1 MITKKI
7 MLVSNNNTWLKN
19 ANGLFSENKTKI
31 YQSSSG
37 TNAINVIINF
47 HPQIIISDINL
58 LDMNGFKFLELLN
71 KYYNTEMP
79 IFIFHTP
86 LATKTEVRTGMELG
100 ADDFIVEDLSGKALL
115 SSIQKQIEKRE
126 RLLADKNKYIS
137 ELKNKLNENNGKNN
151 LGKQVGTSLEDYI
164 FLDDKINPGFY
175 AVKDFVFISSDKDYT
190 QIYISNGKIITLHKT
205 LAFWENFLP
214 GNKFLRIHRQTI
226 INLDY
231 VKKVEKDNSYRF
243 KIFLNGFDKPFNIS
257 QRYSKKI
264 KTGWGLN

>member
-1 MITKKI
+1 MIKNKI
-7 MLVSNNNTWLKN
+7 MIVSIDNEWLKN
-19 ANGLFSENKTKI
+19 VSVLFNDNETKV

-47 HPQIIISDINL
+47 QPQIIISDMKL
-58 LDMNGFKFLELLN
+58 LDMNGFKFLELIN
-71 KYYNTEMP
+71 KYYNSELP
-79 IFIFHTP
+79 IFIFYTTF
-86 LATKTEVRTGMELG
+86 ATSTEIRTGMELG
-100 ADDFIVEDLSGKALL
+100 ADDFIFNDISGNALL
-115 SSIQKQIEKRE
+115 SSMEKQIEKRE

-137 ELKNKLNENNGKNN
+137 ELKNRLNENNN
-151 LGKQVGTSLEDYI
+151 LGKQVGTSLDDYI
-164 FLDDKINPGFY
+164 FLDDKTNPGFY

-190 QIYISNGKIITLHKT
+190 QIYIVSGKIITIHKT
-205 LAFWENFLP
+205 LTFWESFLP

-264 KTGWGLN
+264 KTGWGIN